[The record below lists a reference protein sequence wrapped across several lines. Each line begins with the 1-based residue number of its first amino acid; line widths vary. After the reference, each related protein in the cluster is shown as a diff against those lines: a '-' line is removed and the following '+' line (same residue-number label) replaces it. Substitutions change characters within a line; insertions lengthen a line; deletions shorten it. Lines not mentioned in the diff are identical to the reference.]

1 MGKALVVGLL
11 VVLAGT
17 SGAFADM
24 VSPTFSFSGAQQ
36 SFTASLTAGGSAT
49 LSGSGTYYSWV
60 GWPISSWASATVN
73 FNNQTVGI
81 SPNPNPISI
90 NKDPRGN
97 GQVSFERLF
106 TTFDNGYLNDLNI
119 TDFFGGSPQGLAL
132 NPVQLN
138 GSVDTPLGAI
148 PVYLTLNTSGSL
160 SNMNWD
166 MNANTAFMYGKT
178 GAFPSVTYSW
188 LAGGN
193 GGVDARLL
201 MSGNLNVWGIFDV
214 DLGTLLD
221 TGTIHQDLAGLP
233 LLGTMNLTELAGPY
247 PKDVQLHINTDLSGL
262 LPITVPFTTAGAYDY
277 NNYPGG
283 EGGSYFK
290 IHVNYAFDGSLS
302 VTSAAMDLYSTIYD
316 IIPEPV
322 TLAVFGL
329 GAGLL
334 TLARRRVR

>member
-1 MGKALVVGLL
+1 MGKVFVVGLA

-17 SGAFADM
+17 AGAFADM
-24 VSPTFSFSGAQQ
+24 VSPTFNFSGAQQ
-36 SFTASLTAGGSAT
+36 SFTASLSAGGSAT

-60 GWPISSWASATVN
+60 GWPLSSWASATIN

-90 NKDPRGN
+90 NKDPMGN
-97 GQVSFERLF
+97 GQVTFERLF
-106 TTFDNGYLNDLNI
+106 TTLDNGYLNDLNV

-132 NPVQLN
+132 NPVALN
-138 GSVDTPLGAI
+138 GSVNTPLGDI
-148 PVYLTLNTSGSL
+148 PVILTVNTSGSL
-160 SNMNWD
+160 SNMAWD
-166 MNANTAFMYGKT
+166 MNANTGLT
-178 GAFPSVTYSW
+178 VRTGGAFPSVDYLW

-193 GGVDARLL
+193 GGVDARLT
-201 MSGNLNVWGIFDV
+201 MSGSLEVWGIFTV

-221 TGTIHQDLAGLP
+221 TGTIHQDLSGLP
-233 LLGTMNLTELAGPY
+233 FYGNMNLTELAGPY
-247 PKDVQLHINTDLSGL
+247 PKDVQVHISTDLSGL
-262 LPITVPFTTAGAYDY
+262 LPLSVPFTTSGAYDLNTY
-277 NNYPGG
+277 A
-283 EGGSYFK
+283 GGSSYYK
-290 IHVNYAFDGSLS
+290 VHVNYAFDGSLTVS
-302 VTSAAMDLYSTIYD
+302 SATMDLYSTITD